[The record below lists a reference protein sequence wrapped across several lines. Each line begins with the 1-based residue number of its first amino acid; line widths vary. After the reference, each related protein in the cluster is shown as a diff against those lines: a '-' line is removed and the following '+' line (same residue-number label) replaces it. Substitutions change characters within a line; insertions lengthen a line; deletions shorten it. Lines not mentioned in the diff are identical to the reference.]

1 MKITPQQES
10 ALRGKVHEAVGTA
23 SVCWEPKPEGVFQT
37 EIALAVGTWSPEYV
51 DAKQRGDLGFEIEW
65 FAEEHDRG

>member
-10 ALRGKVHEAVGTA
+10 ELRRKVYEAVGTA

-37 EIALAVGTWSPEYV
+37 EIGLAVGSTLMRNIAEI
-51 DAKQRGDLGFEIEW
+51 LGFEIERVDD
-65 FAEEHDRG
+65 AHDNG